1 MGTLGVSEAE
11 WLRGEEGVRRGR
23 GVGSLEVGVR
33 RAEAVPAASD
43 PKVPRVRPEDR
54 VGIQDPEAQPGVGG
68 LEVMEALT
76 WLERW

>member
-1 MGTLGVSEAE
+1 M
-11 WLRGEEGVRRGR
+11 
-23 GVGSLEVGVR
+23 GSLEVGVR
-33 RAEAVPAASD
+33 RVEVVPAASD

-54 VGIQDPEAQPGVGG
+54 VGIQDPEVQLGVGG

>member
-1 MGTLGVSEAE
+1 M
-11 WLRGEEGVRRGR
+11 
-23 GVGSLEVGVR
+23 GSLEVGVR
-33 RAEAVPAASD
+33 QVEVVPAASD

-54 VGIQDPEAQPGVGG
+54 VGIQDPEAQLGVGG

>member
-1 MGTLGVSEAE
+1 MVRRRDPVVRL
-11 WLRGEEGVRRGR
+11 EEGVRR
-23 GVGSLEVGVR
+23 VEV
-33 RAEAVPAASD
+33 VPAASD

-54 VGIQDPEAQPGVGG
+54 VGIQDPEARLGVGG

>member
-23 GVGSLEVGVR
+23 GVGSLEVGVPQV
-33 RAEAVPAASD
+33 EVVPAASD
-43 PKVPRVRPEDR
+43 PKVPRVRPEDQ
-54 VGIQDPEAQPGVGG
+54 VGIQDPEAQLGVGG